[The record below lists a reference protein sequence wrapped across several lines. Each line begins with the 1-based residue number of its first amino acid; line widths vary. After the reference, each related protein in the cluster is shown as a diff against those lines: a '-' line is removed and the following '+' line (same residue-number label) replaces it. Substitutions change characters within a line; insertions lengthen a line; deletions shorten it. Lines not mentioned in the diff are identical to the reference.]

1 MNLRHMIEALCR
13 RVLREKDKLTELDQA
28 VGDGDIGANLERGAN
43 SILALLAKV
52 DPNASTRI
60 LLVEVAKALNAAG
73 CGTGGTLISIGIL
86 AGAARSDSLQDFCEA
101 ALAKIQASGKA
112 QPGEKTMVDALLP
125 AVQALRDGRSI
136 EKAAAAA
143 RKGSEKTAE
152 MVGTK
157 GRSLYSQTRAQG
169 VADPGAYLVAALFD
183 EAAHLPKESND
194 EKDH

>member
-1 MNLRHMIEALCR
+1 MNLRDTIGALCR
-13 RVLREKDKLTELDQA
+13 RVLRENDKLTDLDQA

-43 SILALLAKV
+43 SILGVLAKV
-52 DPNASTRI
+52 DPAASTPV
-60 LLVEVAKALNAAG
+60 LLVEAAKALNAAG

-86 AGAARSDSLQDFCEA
+86 AGAARSGSLQDFCDA
-101 ALAKIQASGKA
+101 ALAKIQVSGKA

-125 AVQALRDGRSI
+125 AVQALRNGESL
-136 EKAAAAA
+136 EKAAIAA
-143 RKGSEKTAE
+143 RQGSEKTSE

-169 VADPGAYLVAALFD
+169 IPDPGAYLVAALFD
-183 EAAHLPKESND
+183 EAAHLPKEPTD